1 MLTNDQLVEDALD
14 IAVRHIQDAL
24 GVTDG
29 GYAGV
34 FFSDDIVRNNLRLYI
49 AEEICLKNI

>member
-1 MLTNDQLVEDALD
+1 MLTNDQLVETALD
-14 IAVRHIQDAL
+14 VAVKHIQDVL